1 MSLVGKKMLK
11 EFWKKLSYYIF
22 EDSEEITTKKPLCI
36 YHGNCADGFAAAVI
50 IRMYNPD
57 MEFYPG
63 IHGEQPPDVTD
74 REVIMLD
81 FSYKKDLLEMLAW
94 RAKSILILD
103 HHKSAEEN
111 LKDLPENVATIFD
124 MNRSGAMITW
134 EHCFPNKEPPRLL
147 KHIQDRDLWK
157 FELEGTQ
164 KIQAALFSYP
174 YDFDL
179 WENFFRHDEVVDRL
193 CLEGC
198 SITRKHFKD
207 IEELLSV
214 TQRTMLIGDVEVPV
228 ANLPYTMSSDA
239 CHIMLKNAPFAACYY
254 DTPKQRRFSLRS
266 SEKGMDVSKIAS
278 LYGGGGHKHAAGF
291 EVHRDHPLA
300 LA

>member
-1 MSLVGKKMLK
+1 MLK

-63 IHGEQPPDVTD
+63 IYGEQPPDVTD

-111 LKDLPENVATIFD
+111 LKDLLCLVQFLLYLYFSILNFYTL
-124 MNRSGAMITW
+124 
-134 EHCFPNKEPPRLL
+134 LL
-147 KHIQDRDLWK
+147 KYLYHKYI
-157 FELEGTQ
+157 
-164 KIQAALFSYP
+164 
-174 YDFDL
+174 
-179 WENFFRHDEVVDRL
+179 
-193 CLEGC
+193 
-198 SITRKHFKD
+198 
-207 IEELLSV
+207 LLV
-214 TQRTMLIGDVEVPV
+214 
-228 ANLPYTMSSDA
+228 Y
-239 CHIMLKNAPFAACYY
+239 H
-254 DTPKQRRFSLRS
+254 
-266 SEKGMDVSKIAS
+266 
-278 LYGGGGHKHAAGF
+278 
-291 EVHRDHPLA
+291 
-300 LA
+300 